1 MDRFRFHHI
10 CEVCLR
16 DEILSPDEA
25 FASGWDYPPRMGH
38 FGIISPRL
46 CPDCPT
52 PDTVWW
58 ALMMM
63 PGGGSADAL
72 TERQRAAVARMLAE
86 PESLRAEP

>member
-1 MDRFRFHHI
+1 MDRFHHV

-16 DEILSPDEA
+16 DEILTPDAAYEA
-25 FASGWDYPPRMGH
+25 GWDYPPRMGH

-63 PGGGSADAL
+63 PGGSPDEL
-72 TERQRAAVARMLAE
+72 TERQREAVARMLAE
-86 PESLRAEP
+86 PESLMP